1 MGRNHDMEQQPH
13 GGTPHPE
20 ANSYG
25 TDDPETQAHIENVR
39 IGADR
44 ERRADRARLEQLVGD
59 GLTADEAETVIE
71 FEHSQ
76 PDATATAA
84 GAEHQ
89 PTYRPRVYIRDISSY
104 RQGLVHDMWLDAN
117 QEPADVDAVVAEYL
131 RRSPVGEAAVWAV
144 HGSYG
149 FGGLSLY
156 GCRDTA
162 LISRLGR
169 GVAEHGAAYA
179 AWVGI
184 VGTQDRDLLD
194 TFTDYH
200 VGSYDSRD
208 AWARTIAED
217 LEWHRQ
223 LDRAVTD
230 PLLRRCLVIDYA
242 KAAREAAHGWDVLE
256 GHDGRVHVF
265 LR

>member
-1 MGRNHDMEQQPH
+1 MEQQPH

-25 TDDPETQAHIENVR
+25 TDDPETQAHIENAR
-39 IGADR
+39 IDGAR
-44 ERRADRARLEQLVGD
+44 ERRADRARLEQLVAD
-59 GLTADEAETVIE
+59 GLTPDEAEAVIE

-76 PDATATAA
+76 TDTTIAEA
-84 GAEHQ
+84 GGEQQ
-89 PTYRPRVYIRDISSY
+89 PSYQPRVYVSDLSSH
-104 RQGLVHDMWLDAN
+104 RQGLIHGIWLDAN
-117 QEPADVDAVVAEYL
+117 QEPADLDTAITTHL
-131 RRSPVGEAAVWAV
+131 RRSPVAGTATWAV
-144 HGSYG
+144 QASHGFAGLDLHG
-149 FGGLSLY
+149 F
-156 GCRDTA
+156 RDTA

-184 VGTQDRDLLD
+184 VGTEDRDLLD

-208 AWARTIAED
+208 AWARTIGED

-223 LDRAVTD
+223 LDHAVTD
-230 PLLRRCLVIDYA
+230 PLLRRCLIIDYA
-242 KAAREAAHGWDVLE
+242 KVAREAAHGWDVLE